1 MAAMW
6 TIWSHS
12 QTLKAHSS
20 RELLTLPRQEPSQFP
35 SCLSVYC
42 VCFMLYWQ
50 EVLHFAVVV
59 ILFSSIIFFSHG
71 LFINSQLWG
80 RNREVLSVTVLS
92 QGALTRVWCR
102 SCAPFQECCPSQH
115 AQTPCFWQKDRLTI
129 CCNHLPATVLKNN
142 WNQNATKCQH
152 FLFTMDYNW
161 RPRSQPLWLLG
172 KACAQPV
179 LECSHNP
186 PASQR
191 QARLTY
197 WWHHCSTCFIHKSP
211 FHLPAVSL
219 LLVFLVLRCSLW
231 VIWWQASVAVL
242 PSACYG
248 FFFSRSKHS
257 SLSGKL
263 LCGDLIFF
271 YNFYFILIPRHV

>member
-1 MAAMW
+1 MAALW
-6 TIWSHS
+6 TIQSHL
-12 QTLKAHSS
+12 QTLKAHSF
-20 RELLTLPRQEPSQFP
+20 RKLLTFPRQKPLQFP
-35 SCLSVYC
+35 SCLHV
-42 VCFMLYWQ
+42 
-50 EVLHFAVVV
+50 VLAGIFTFCCWSYIAA
-59 ILFSSIIFFSHG
+59 IYYFFSHG

-80 RNREVLSVTVLS
+80 RNREALSVAVLS

-102 SCAPFQECCPSQH
+102 SCVPFQECCPPQH
-115 AQTPCFWQKDRLTI
+115 AHTPCFWQKDSLTI

-142 WNQNATKCQH
+142 RNQNATKCQH
-152 FLFTMDYNW
+152 FVFTMDYKW
-161 RPRSQPLWLLG
+161 RPRSQPLWVLR

-191 QARLTY
+191 QARLPY
-197 WWHHCSTCFIHKSP
+197 WWHHCSTCFIHQSP

-219 LLVFLVLRCSLW
+219 LLVLLVLRCGLW
-231 VIWWQASVAVL
+231 VIWWQVSVAVL

-263 LCGDLIFF
+263 LGGDLIFF